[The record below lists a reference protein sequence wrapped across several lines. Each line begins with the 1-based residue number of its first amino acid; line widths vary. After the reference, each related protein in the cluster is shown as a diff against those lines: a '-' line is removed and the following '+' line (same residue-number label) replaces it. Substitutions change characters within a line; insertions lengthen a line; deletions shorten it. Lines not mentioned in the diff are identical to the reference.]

1 MQNVD
6 QNQMV
11 QHLLT
16 LMSQREKLDKE
27 IAALRKEIN
36 EAIATERVKVVVKE
50 ENVNQEVKEEIK
62 EEEVIEDIQEEIK
75 EEDVKEEIKEEVKEV
90 EKEEENEEIHAVTP
104 PPFVVPTPPPFE
116 VHYAPQAIESSFSS
130 TQTLPPPRPTM
141 PAVKEDSERKLGVKW
156 MAYGGIFIAVIGLLI
171 GIKVLLNY
179 DLIGSIGR
187 VIVGYLVSAAMI
199 VSAFKVPKERKV
211 LRNVLVFGG
220 ATLAYS
226 VTSLAY
232 GYFDLFSSPITLSLM
247 WLITASVCSA
257 AYIKDKKILFNY
269 SLFAFILSPFFAGY
283 TMGTQNATLFWV
295 IFSLAFNAGLL
306 AIYKLK
312 NWSSTWMV
320 AFTATF
326 IICLVKVYQY

>member
-116 VHYAPQAIESSFSS
+116 VHYAPQAFESSFSS
-130 TQTLPPPRPTM
+130 TQTLPPPQPTM

-179 DLIGSIGR
+179 
-187 VIVGYLVSAAMI
+187 
-199 VSAFKVPKERKV
+199 
-211 LRNVLVFGG
+211 
-220 ATLAYS
+220 
-226 VTSLAY
+226 
-232 GYFDLFSSPITLSLM
+232 
-247 WLITASVCSA
+247 
-257 AYIKDKKILFNY
+257 
-269 SLFAFILSPFFAGY
+269 
-283 TMGTQNATLFWV
+283 
-295 IFSLAFNAGLL
+295 
-306 AIYKLK
+306 
-312 NWSSTWMV
+312 
-320 AFTATF
+320 
-326 IICLVKVYQY
+326 